1 VTVPAQDDESPRTR
15 LLIICTTLSRGGA
28 ERDASNIANL
38 LDRQLFKVDI
48 ALMRVIVDYPVAED
62 VTIHDLGKQHM
73 LDNLRAI
80 WRIRRL
86 AKSGSYDMLLSSLST
101 TNYLTLLATFTLNKF
116 PFWIA
121 QIDID
126 PLQLGI
132 TEPEFVKRIVKKVL
146 QYLVF
151 HRASALLTNS
161 FGSRDGTL
169 QLAPGCREKLQ
180 VIYNSVNLEMI
191 TRLSLDSPVYSNT
204 RPGSISLIS
213 VARLEPE
220 KGIAMALHA
229 VAGLVR
235 SGLDLF
241 FVVCGSGSQGDEL
254 KKLAGD
260 LGIGERVVFAGFLQN
275 PYAEMV
281 NADIF
286 VLASE
291 SEGLPNALIEA
302 QVLGIPAVATNCL
315 SGPSELIEHGR
326 TGQLVPVGDQT
337 AMAAAIRELATDP
350 ELRMRY
356 GKAAA
361 EQARAMFE
369 QEKQLAKMHEYLASL
384 T

>member
-1 VTVPAQDDESPRTR
+1 
-15 LLIICTTLSRGGA
+15 
-28 ERDASNIANL
+28 
-38 LDRQLFKVDI
+38 
-48 ALMRVIVDYPVAED
+48 
-62 VTIHDLGKQHM
+62 
-73 LDNLRAI
+73 
-80 WRIRRL
+80 
-86 AKSGSYDMLLSSLST
+86 
-101 TNYLTLLATFTLNKF
+101 
-116 PFWIA
+116 
-121 QIDID
+121 
-126 PLQLGI
+126 
-132 TEPEFVKRIVKKVL
+132 
-146 QYLVF
+146 
-151 HRASALLTNS
+151 
-161 FGSRDGTL
+161 
-169 QLAPGCREKLQ
+169 
-180 VIYNSVNLEMI
+180 MI